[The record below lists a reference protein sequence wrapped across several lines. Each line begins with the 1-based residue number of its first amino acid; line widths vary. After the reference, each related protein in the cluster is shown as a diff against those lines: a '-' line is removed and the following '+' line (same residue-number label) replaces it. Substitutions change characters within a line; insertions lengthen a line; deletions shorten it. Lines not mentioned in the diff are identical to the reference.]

1 MQRSLLSILILSLC
15 SSMVFANEQTLSSQ
29 EQLPELSAIQVEV
42 SQEQDVAHQASS
54 TKFEHHVLD
63 VPFNRSFVSE
73 DMMQK
78 NNIQRV
84 DDALYQVSGVFHQ
97 SNYGGGY
104 WDNYS
109 FRGFNTDPDM
119 GATTI
124 RNGSSVNRGINT
136 PKDMLNI
143 QSMDFVKGAGASIYG
158 RGETGGLL
166 NITTKQPKWEKETIV
181 KTTLNTQDKYRLSLE
196 HNQPVNDNLAYRV
209 AIAGEDNQSFRD
221 YVENKRLF
229 ISSQMAWK
237 ISDQTL
243 FNFDNEFLR
252 HSGIFDRGISAN
264 NQGKILMNRKTFT
277 GEPTDKNILQD
288 LFYQARLKHQFNDDW
303 NINTALSY
311 KKTTL
316 QGLSTE
322 PRRMIDDNTLARF
335 RRARDNHSL
344 DILWNTDIMGKIKT
358 DWANHEILL
367 SGEVGELKYR
377 QKLLRKNPDLVN
389 NIAVNK
395 IDVRDGMQVYNNNL
409 YQLKSTDQNEDFK
422 ERQRYLAL
430 NLQDQMFFNDKL
442 SLLTGM
448 RFDYVRQKFN
458 NYNAKQYND
467 KKTQE
472 KNHSQIS
479 PRVGVNYKF
488 SPEFSMYANYGR
500 SFAMNARL
508 DENGQNF
515 EPERGENYEIGGKYQ
530 FNANSLISMALFNAN
545 KKNVLTYNNDS
556 GYYMAVGEHSSR
568 GIELDFNYQYN
579 DKLNLNAAYAYTK
592 AQVEKDITLAKGA
605 RLSNIPKH
613 SGSVSV
619 NYEFLQED
627 TRKAG
632 LGGTVVYMG
641 ERSGNYIDTGFNL
654 PAYTL
659 LNMYGYYQPNERVR
673 YQLNVN
679 NMLDKHY
686 YPASYS
692 NLWIQ
697 AGEPRNASLS
707 MQWKF

>member
-15 SSMVFANEQTLSSQ
+15 SPMVFATEQTLSSQ

-73 DMMQK
+73 DMMQQ

-196 HNQPVNDNLAYRV
+196 HTAPINDKLASRI
-209 AIAGEDNQSFRD
+209 AIAGENNQSFRD
-221 YVENKRLF
+221 HVENKRLF
-229 ISSQMAWK
+229 ISSQLAWK
-237 ISDQTL
+237 ISDHTSLL
-243 FNFDNEFLR
+243 FENEFLR
-252 HSGIFDRGISAN
+252 QKGVFDRGISAQKN
-264 NQGKILMNRKTFT
+264 NQITMNRKTFT
-277 GEPTDKNILQD
+277 GEPSDINTLQD
-288 LFYQARLKHQFNDDW
+288 LFYQLRLNHQFNDEW
-303 NINTALSY
+303 QVKSGLSY

-316 QGLSTE
+316 QGISTE
-322 PRRMIDDNTLARF
+322 PRALLDENTLARF
-335 RRARDNHSL
+335 RRSRDNYSL
-344 DILWNTDIMGKIKT
+344 DVLWNADVLGKINT
-358 DWANHEILL
+358 DWAKHEILI
-367 SGEVGELKYR
+367 SGEMGQLQYR
-377 QKLLRKNPDLVN
+377 QHLLRRNP
-389 NIAVNK
+389 NITSGLYLNP
-395 IDVRDGMQVYNNNL
+395 IDIRHGLQVYNNNL

-422 ERQRYLAL
+422 EQQRYFAI
-430 NLQDQMFFNDKL
+430 NVQDQMFFNDKL
-442 SLLTGM
+442 SVLAGV
-448 RFDYVRQKFN
+448 RFDYVKQRFN
-458 NYNAKQYND
+458 NYNMKQY
-467 KKTQE
+467 QQSVQQ
-472 KNHSQIS
+472 KNHHQLS
-479 PRVGVNYKF
+479 PRVGINYKLNPDL
-488 SPEFSMYANYGR
+488 SVYANYGR
-500 SFAMNARL
+500 SFAMNSRL
-508 DENGQNF
+508 DKDGKNF
-515 EPERGENYEIGGKYQ
+515 EPERGENYEVGAKYR
-530 FNANSLISMALFNAN
+530 FNPNSLISMALFNAN
-545 KKNVLTYNNDS
+545 KKNILTYNNDT

-568 GIELDFNYQYN
+568 GVELDFNYQYN

-592 AQVEKDITLAKGA
+592 AQVEKDITLAKGS

-619 NYEFLQED
+619 NYEFLQQD

-659 LNMYGYYQPNERVR
+659 VNTHAYYQPSERVR

-679 NMLDKHY
+679 NLLDKTY

>member
-143 QSMDFVKGAGASIYG
+143 QSMDFVKGAGASVYG

-166 NITTKQPKWEKETIV
+166 NITTKQPKWEKKTIL

-196 HNQPVNDNLAYRV
+196 HTAPINDKLASRV
-209 AIAGEDNQSFRD
+209 AIAGENNQSFRD
-221 YVENKRLF
+221 HVENKRLF
-229 ISSQMAWK
+229 ISSQLAWK
-237 ISDQTL
+237 ISDHTSLL
-243 FNFDNEFLR
+243 FENEFLR
-252 HSGIFDRGISAN
+252 QKGVFDRGISAQKN
-264 NQGKILMNRKTFT
+264 NQITMNRKTFT
-277 GEPTDKNILQD
+277 GEPSDINTLQD
-288 LFYQARLKHQFNDDW
+288 LFYQLRLNHQFNDEW
-303 NINTALSY
+303 QVKSGLSY

-316 QGLSTE
+316 QGVSTE
-322 PRRMIDDNTLARF
+322 PRVLLDENTLARF
-335 RRARDNHSL
+335 RRSRDNYSL
-344 DILWNTDIMGKIKT
+344 DVLWNADVLGKINT
-358 DWANHEILL
+358 DWAKHEILI
-367 SGEVGELKYR
+367 SGEMGQLQYR
-377 QKLLRKNPDLVN
+377 QHLLRRNPIVASGLYLN
-389 NIAVNK
+389 P
-395 IDVRDGMQVYNNNL
+395 IDIRHGQQVYNNNL

-422 ERQRYLAL
+422 EQQRYFAI
-430 NLQDQMFFNDKL
+430 NVQDQMFFNDKL
-442 SLLTGM
+442 SALAGV
-448 RFDYVRQKFN
+448 RFDYVKQRFD
-458 NYNAKQYND
+458 NYNTKQY
-467 KKTQE
+467 QQSVQQ
-472 KNHSQIS
+472 KNHHQLS
-479 PRVGVNYKF
+479 PRVGINYKINPDL
-488 SPEFSMYANYGR
+488 SVYANYGR

-508 DENGQNF
+508 DEDGKNF
-515 EPERGENYEIGGKYQ
+515 EPERGENYEVGAKYQ

-592 AQVEKDITLAKGA
+592 AQVEKDITLAKGS

-619 NYEFLQED
+619 NYEFLQQD
-627 TRKAG
+627 ARKAG
-632 LGGTVVYMG
+632 LGGTVAYIG

-659 LNMYGYYQPNERVR
+659 VNTHAYYQPSERVR

-679 NMLDKHY
+679 NLLDKTY

>member
-15 SSMVFANEQTLSSQ
+15 SSMVFANDQTLSSQ

-73 DMMQK
+73 DMMQQ

-166 NITTKQPKWEKETIV
+166 NITTKQPKWEKETIL

-196 HNQPVNDNLAYRV
+196 HTAPINDKLASRI
-209 AIAGEDNQSFRD
+209 AIAGENNQSFRD
-221 YVENKRLF
+221 HVENKRLF
-229 ISSQMAWK
+229 ISSQLAWK
-237 ISDQTL
+237 ISDHTSLL
-243 FNFDNEFLR
+243 FENEFLR
-252 HSGIFDRGISAN
+252 QKGVFDRGISAQKN
-264 NQGKILMNRKTFT
+264 NQITMNRKTFT
-277 GEPTDKNILQD
+277 GEPSDINTLQD
-288 LFYQARLKHQFNDDW
+288 LFYQLRLNHQFNDEW
-303 NINTALSY
+303 QVKTGLSY

-316 QGLSTE
+316 QGISTE
-322 PRRMIDDNTLARF
+322 PRALLDENTLARF
-335 RRARDNHSL
+335 RRSRDNYSL
-344 DILWNTDIMGKIKT
+344 DVLWNADVLGKINT
-358 DWANHEILL
+358 DWAKHEILI
-367 SGEVGELKYR
+367 SGEMGQLQYR
-377 QKLLRKNPDLVN
+377 QHLLRRNP
-389 NIAVNK
+389 NITSGLYLNP
-395 IDVRDGMQVYNNNL
+395 IDIRHGLQVYNNNL

-422 ERQRYLAL
+422 EQQRYFAI
-430 NLQDQMFFNDKL
+430 NVQDQMFFNDKL
-442 SLLTGM
+442 SALAGV
-448 RFDYVRQKFN
+448 RFDYVKQHFD
-458 NYNAKQYND
+458 NYNTKQY
-467 KKTQE
+467 QQSVQQ
-472 KNHSQIS
+472 KNHHQLS
-479 PRVGVNYKF
+479 PRVGINYKLNPDL
-488 SPEFSMYANYGR
+488 SVYANYGR
-500 SFAMNARL
+500 SFAMNSRL
-508 DENGQNF
+508 DKDGKNF
-515 EPERGENYEIGGKYQ
+515 EPERGENYEVGAKYQ
-530 FNANSLISMALFNAN
+530 FNPNSLISMALFNAN

-592 AQVEKDITLAKGA
+592 AQVEKDITLAKGS

-619 NYEFLQED
+619 NYEFLQQD

-659 LNMYGYYQPNERVR
+659 VNTHAYYQPSESVR

-679 NMLDKHY
+679 NLLDKTY

>member
-63 VPFNRSFVSE
+63 VPFNRSFISE

-143 QSMDFVKGAGASIYG
+143 QSMDFVKGAGASVYG

-166 NITTKQPKWEKETIV
+166 NITTKQPKWEKETIL

-196 HNQPVNDNLAYRV
+196 HTAPINDKLASRV
-209 AIAGEDNQSFRD
+209 AIAGENNQSFRD
-221 YVENKRLF
+221 HVENKRLF
-229 ISSQMAWK
+229 ISSQLAWK
-237 ISDQTL
+237 ISDHTSLL
-243 FNFDNEFLR
+243 FENEFLR
-252 HSGIFDRGISAN
+252 QKGVFDRGISAQKN
-264 NQGKILMNRKTFT
+264 NQITMNRKTFT
-277 GEPTDKNILQD
+277 GEPSDINTLQD
-288 LFYQARLKHQFNDDW
+288 LFYQLRLNHQFNDEW
-303 NINTALSY
+303 QVKTGLSY

-316 QGLSTE
+316 QGVSTE
-322 PRRMIDDNTLARF
+322 PRALLDENTLARF
-335 RRARDNHSL
+335 RRSRDNYSL
-344 DILWNTDIMGKIKT
+344 DVLWNADVLGKINT
-358 DWANHEILL
+358 DWAKHEILI
-367 SGEVGELKYR
+367 SGEMGQLQYR
-377 QKLLRKNPDLVN
+377 QHLLRRNPIVASGLYLN
-389 NIAVNK
+389 P
-395 IDVRDGMQVYNNNL
+395 IDIRHGQQVYNNNL

-422 ERQRYLAL
+422 EQQRYFAI
-430 NLQDQMFFNDKL
+430 NVQDQMFFNDKL
-442 SLLTGM
+442 SALAGV
-448 RFDYVRQKFN
+448 RFDYVKQRFD
-458 NYNAKQYND
+458 NYNTKQY
-467 KKTQE
+467 QQSVQQ
-472 KNHSQIS
+472 KNHHQLS
-479 PRVGVNYKF
+479 PRVGINYKINPNL
-488 SPEFSMYANYGR
+488 SVYANYGR

-508 DENGQNF
+508 DEDGKNF
-515 EPERGENYEIGGKYQ
+515 EPERGENYEVGAKYQ
-530 FNANSLISMALFNAN
+530 FNANSLISMTLFHAN
-545 KKNVLTYNNDS
+545 KKNVLTYNNT

-568 GIELDFNYQYN
+568 GVELDFNYQYN

-592 AQVEKDITLAKGA
+592 AQVEKDITLAKGS

-619 NYEFLQED
+619 NYEFLQQD
-627 TRKAG
+627 ARKAG
-632 LGGTVVYMG
+632 LGGTVAYIG

-659 LNMYGYYQPNERVR
+659 VNTHAYYQPSERVR

-679 NMLDKHY
+679 NLLDKTY

>member
-15 SSMVFANEQTLSSQ
+15 SPMVFATEQTLSSQ

-73 DMMQK
+73 DMMQQ

-196 HNQPVNDNLAYRV
+196 HTAPINDKLASRI
-209 AIAGEDNQSFRD
+209 AIAGENNQSFRD
-221 YVENKRLF
+221 HVENKRLF
-229 ISSQMAWK
+229 ISSQLAWK
-237 ISDQTL
+237 ISDHTSLL
-243 FNFDNEFLR
+243 FENEFLR
-252 HSGIFDRGISAN
+252 QKGVFDRGISAQKN
-264 NQGKILMNRKTFT
+264 NQITMNRKTFT
-277 GEPTDKNILQD
+277 GEPSDINTLQD
-288 LFYQARLKHQFNDDW
+288 LFYQLRLNHQFNDEW
-303 NINTALSY
+303 QVKSGLSY

-316 QGLSTE
+316 QGISTE
-322 PRRMIDDNTLARF
+322 PRALLDENTLARF
-335 RRARDNHSL
+335 RRSRDNYSL
-344 DILWNTDIMGKIKT
+344 DVLWNADVLGKINT
-358 DWANHEILL
+358 DWAKHEILI
-367 SGEVGELKYR
+367 SGEMGQLQYR
-377 QKLLRKNPDLVN
+377 QHLLRRNP
-389 NIAVNK
+389 NITSGLYLNP
-395 IDVRDGMQVYNNNL
+395 IDIRHGLQVYNNNL

-422 ERQRYLAL
+422 EQQRYFSV
-430 NLQDQMFFNDKL
+430 NVQDQMFFNDKL
-442 SLLTGM
+442 SVLAGV
-448 RFDYVRQKFN
+448 RFDYVKQRFN
-458 NYNAKQYND
+458 NYNMKQY
-467 KKTQE
+467 QQSVQQ
-472 KNHSQIS
+472 KNHHQLS
-479 PRVGVNYKF
+479 PRVGINYKLNPDL
-488 SPEFSMYANYGR
+488 SVYANYGR
-500 SFAMNARL
+500 SFAMNSRL
-508 DENGQNF
+508 DKDGKNF
-515 EPERGENYEIGGKYQ
+515 EPERGENYEVGAKYR
-530 FNANSLISMALFNAN
+530 FNPNSLISMALFNAN
-545 KKNVLTYNNDS
+545 KKNILTYNNDT

-568 GIELDFNYQYN
+568 GVELDFNYQYN

-592 AQVEKDITLAKGA
+592 AQVEKDITLAKGS

-619 NYEFLQED
+619 NYEFLQQD

-659 LNMYGYYQPNERVR
+659 VNTHAYYQPSERVR

-679 NMLDKHY
+679 NLLDKTY